1 MTNVLA
7 TELKTYEQHRDK
19 LLERA
24 EGKFVL
30 IHGPEVAEVYESQ
43 MDAINEGYRRFG
55 NVPFLVKHILKVEV
69 PLNFSSHNL
78 GI

>member
-1 MTNVLA
+1 MT
-7 TELKTYEQHRDK
+7 
-19 LLERA
+19 
-24 EGKFVL
+24 
-30 IHGPEVAEVYESQ
+30 EVAEVYESQ

>member
-1 MTNVLA
+1 MTDVLA
-7 TELKTYEQHRDK
+7 TELNTYEQHRDE
-19 LLERA
+19 LLETA

-30 IHGPEVAEVYESQ
+30 IHGTEVAGMYEAQ
-43 MDAINEGYRRFG
+43 MDAINEGYWRFG